1 MKILSFLSVICAVV
15 ILSSCQKDDSAAP
28 PPPKTKTELI
38 SASVWKYNDAKIDI
52 DNNGTGDQAI
62 PPGVVEACT
71 TDNTIQFT
79 SNGNGTVN
87 EGPTKCDPADPQ
99 TFPFTWNFTSNE
111 TILNFSSSLFA
122 GVGGDFKIISLTDT
136 ELILSKQL
144 PVPPPIPSPVT
155 VIIIFKH

>member
-1 MKILSFLSVICAVV
+1 MKVLSFLSVIFSIV
-15 ILSSCQKDDSAAP
+15 ILGSCQKDDSSSP

-38 SASVWKYNDAKIDI
+38 SASVWKYNDAKIDS
-52 DNNGTGDQAI
+52 DNNGTGDVAL
-62 PPGVVEACT
+62 PAGVVDACT

-111 TILNFSSSLFA
+111 SILNFSSSLFA

-136 ELILSKQL
+136 ELVLSKTITQ
-144 PVPPPIPSPVT
+144 PPIPLPFT
-155 VIIIFKH
+155 VVITFKH